1 MRTAWIALL
10 LALLPLRGWVGDAM
24 ALSMLG
30 AGGHAAPA
38 ALVADAHRH
47 GGDHA
52 NPLAPAGH
60 GEHGAA
66 ATHAAHA
73 GHTAMVSVADAAAAE
88 ASADDHG
95 GPNAHLLC
103 EVCNGPVLNPPAP
116 ALACAPVE
124 YPRLAERAQR
134 FASLA
139 PRQHTKPPI
148 A

>member
-24 ALSMLG
+24 ALSMLA

-38 ALVADAHRH
+38 AFVADAQRH
-47 GGDHA
+47 GADHAAHTAPADPGDHTA
-52 NPLAPAGH
+52 
-60 GEHGAA
+60 
-66 ATHAAHA
+66 HAAHA
-73 GHTAMVSVADAAAAE
+73 GHTATAPMADSATAG
-88 ASADDHG
+88 ADDHG

-103 EVCNGPVLNPPAP
+103 EVCNGPVLNLPAP
-116 ALACAPVE
+116 ELACVPVE
-124 YPRLAERAQR
+124 HPRLAERAQR